1 MVRYSIENVVPGMVL
16 ARSIVLPLGEL
27 MLAAGTTLTPRY
39 IYRLKKLGIDS
50 INIEVEGTEYI
61 DPPAIIST
69 QIQREMAS
77 RLVKGGENLQRIFKM
92 KSHSQEK
99 VHDLIENNRSKINE
113 YIVRSGFLETLNS
126 VIDSVLGYPEVI
138 VNLASLE
145 KKASFLLDH
154 ALRVTIM
161 SLCLAKKYDFM
172 EEDMKQLA
180 MGAINSDIGLV
191 AVPRHIVTS
200 NSKLEGDELRIFQK
214 HVEYGHMILS
224 KNSVIP
230 ATSASVALQHH
241 ECQDGSGYPQGL
253 KGENRP
259 PSKSLHRHG
268 MIHRFSEIVAVT
280 DTFDILIEG
289 RSPYGYK
296 LSRKEAMKI
305 LFLSADSKLNSD
317 VVLSFSRI
325 TPIYPVGTRVRI
337 TQSPLG
343 RYIGHYAAVV
353 NDNKEDLEKPQI
365 VIYEDR
371 FQQKVKPLMVDL
383 ADTDEYQIEAVL

>member
-1 MVRYSIENVVPGMVL
+1 MVRYSIDNVVSGMVL
-16 ARSIVLPLGEL
+16 ARSIVLPMGEL

-39 IYRLKKLGIDS
+39 IYRLKKLRIDS
-50 INIEVEGTEYI
+50 INIEVEGTVYI
-61 DPPAIIST
+61 DPPSIIST

-77 RLVKGGENLQRIFKM
+77 RLVTGGENLQRIFKM
-92 KSHSQEK
+92 KNYSQEK
-99 VHDLIENNRSKINE
+99 VNNLIEDNRNKINE
-113 YIVRSGFLETLNS
+113 YITSSGFLETLNL
-126 VIDSVLGYPEVI
+126 VIESVLGYPEVI

-161 SLCLAKKYDFM
+161 SLCLAKRYDFM
-172 EEDMKQLA
+172 EEEMKQLA
-180 MGAINSDIGLV
+180 LGAINGDIGLV

-200 NSKLEGDELRIFQK
+200 DSKLEGDELRIFQK
-214 HVEYGHMILS
+214 HVEYGHLILS

-241 ECQDGSGYPQGL
+241 ECQDGSGYPESL

-268 MIHRFSEIVAVT
+268 FIHRFSEIVAVA

-317 VVLSFSRI
+317 IVLNFSRI
-325 TPIYPVGTRVRI
+325 NPIYPVGTRVRI
-337 TQSPLG
+337 TRAPLG

-353 NDNKEDLEKPQI
+353 NDNKENFEKPQI
-365 VIYEDR
+365 AIYEDR
-371 FQQKVKPLMVDL
+371 FQKRIKPFMIDL
-383 ADTDEYQIEAVL
+383 DETDEFQIEAVL

>member
-39 IYRLKKLGIDS
+39 IYRLKKMGIDS

-113 YIVRSGFLETLNS
+113 YIVSSGFLETLNS

-161 SLCLAKKYDFM
+161 SLCLAKRYDFM

-180 MGAINSDIGLV
+180 MGAINSDVGLV

-200 NSKLEGDELRIFQK
+200 NTKLEGDELRIFQK

-224 KNSVIP
+224 KNSP
-230 ATSASVALQHH
+230 GCT
-241 ECQDGSGYPQGL
+241 
-253 KGENRP
+253 
-259 PSKSLHRHG
+259 
-268 MIHRFSEIVAVT
+268 
-280 DTFDILIEG
+280 
-289 RSPYGYK
+289 YG
-296 LSRKEAMKI
+296 
-305 LFLSADSKLNSD
+305 
-317 VVLSFSRI
+317 
-325 TPIYPVGTRVRI
+325 
-337 TQSPLG
+337 
-343 RYIGHYAAVV
+343 
-353 NDNKEDLEKPQI
+353 
-365 VIYEDR
+365 
-371 FQQKVKPLMVDL
+371 
-383 ADTDEYQIEAVL
+383 

>member
-1 MVRYSIENVVPGMVL
+1 MVRYSIDNVVPGMVL
-16 ARSIVLPLGEL
+16 ARSIVLPAGEL

-39 IYRLKKLGIDS
+39 IYRLKKLRIDS
-50 INIEVEGTEYI
+50 INIEVEGTVYI
-61 DPPAIIST
+61 DPPSIIST

-77 RLVKGGENLQRIFKM
+77 RLVTGGENLQRIFKM
-92 KSHSQEK
+92 KNYSQEK
-99 VHDLIENNRSKINE
+99 VHNLIEDNRNKINE
-113 YIVRSGFLETLNS
+113 YITSSGFLETLNS
-126 VIDSVLGYPEVI
+126 VIESVLGYPEVI

-145 KKASFLLDH
+145 KKAGFLLDH

-161 SLCLAKKYDFM
+161 SLCLAKRYDFV
-172 EEDMKQLA
+172 EEEMKQLA
-180 MGAINSDIGLV
+180 IGAINGDIGLV

-200 NSKLEGDELRIFQK
+200 DSKLEGDELRIFQK
-214 HVEYGHMILS
+214 HVEYGHLILS

-241 ECQDGSGYPQGL
+241 ECQDGSGYPEGL
-253 KGENRP
+253 KGENRT
-259 PSKSLHRHG
+259 PSKSLQRHG
-268 MIHRFSEIVAVT
+268 FIHRFSEIVAVA

-317 VVLSFSRI
+317 IVLSFSRI
-325 TPIYPVGTRVRI
+325 NPIYPVGTRVRI
-337 TQSPLG
+337 TRAPMG

-353 NDNKEDLEKPQI
+353 NDNKENLEKPQI
-365 VIYEDR
+365 AIYEDR
-371 FQQKVKPLMVDL
+371 FQKRIKPFMIDL
-383 ADTDEYQIEAVL
+383 DETDEFQIEAVL